1 MRYTIPQLEGLA
13 EALAEIN
20 KDPKDGNDDDDKPLT
35 GQDAI
40 DSLKAHGFIK

>member
-20 KDPKDGNDDDDKPLT
+20 KDPKDGDDDDKPLT

-40 DSLKAHGFIK
+40 DSLKAHGLI

>member
-13 EALAEIN
+13 EALSEIN
-20 KDPKDGNDDDDKPLT
+20 KEIDTSSNDDDEPLT

-40 DSLKAHGFIK
+40 NSLKAHGLLA

>member
-20 KDPKDGNDDDDKPLT
+20 EDPKEGEDNNDKPLT

-40 DSLKAHGFIK
+40 DSLKAHGLI

>member
-20 KDPKDGNDDDDKPLT
+20 KDHQKEEDDDEKPLT

-40 DSLKAHGFIK
+40 DSLKAHGLI